1 MQQRAGLLF
10 LAKTTSRIL
19 LILEDSK
26 WTVPTFARKSTLLED
41 AEELLNSYSK
51 GRIVPIELYL
61 SEDRGFEYGTY
72 VCLVEQEFL
81 TTAAATIAWSS
92 LDHLPKQ
99 LHNGLKATLNNTLI
113 RTKIETVLEL
123 EMSNLLEKSS
133 RFQEDYTRYQSI
145 IAEMPEGD
153 FKQDVNQLLK
163 KLVVEIKKLDS
174 MHMEMV
180 YTRQLP
186 SMGTDM
192 KQEITTIRK
201 NLETKIK
208 DYQQSK

>member
-26 WTVPTFARKSTLLED
+26 WTVPTFVRKSTLLDD
-41 AEELLNSYSK
+41 AEGLLNSYSK

-72 VCLVEQEFL
+72 VCLVEHEFL
-81 TTAAATIAWSS
+81 TTANKTIAWSD

-99 LHNGLKATLNNTLI
+99 LHNGLKATLNNALI

-123 EMSNLLEKSS
+123 ENV
-133 RFQEDYTRYQSI
+133 Q
-145 IAEMPEGD
+145 P
-153 FKQDVNQLLK
+153 
-163 KLVVEIKKLDS
+163 
-174 MHMEMV
+174 
-180 YTRQLP
+180 
-186 SMGTDM
+186 
-192 KQEITTIRK
+192 IRK
-201 NLETKIK
+201 I
-208 DYQQSK
+208 Q

>member
-26 WTVPTFARKSTLLED
+26 WTVPTFARKSTLLDD
-41 AEELLNSYSK
+41 AEGLLNSYSK

-81 TTAAATIAWSS
+81 TTANETIAWSD

-99 LHNGLKATLNNTLI
+99 LHNGLKATLNNALI

-123 EMSNLLEKSS
+123 ENV
-133 RFQEDYTRYQSI
+133 Q
-145 IAEMPEGD
+145 P
-153 FKQDVNQLLK
+153 
-163 KLVVEIKKLDS
+163 
-174 MHMEMV
+174 
-180 YTRQLP
+180 
-186 SMGTDM
+186 
-192 KQEITTIRK
+192 IRK
-201 NLETKIK
+201 I
-208 DYQQSK
+208 Q